1 MALVQVD
8 KLVRIILTVGDNGN
22 ITSANTESVR
32 QIVDDQTG
40 AVMASSAYAG
50 GFDPADPRINGVL
63 GKVTANVLSQVNNL
77 QGQLDSVA
85 SERDALK
92 KRLGL

>member
-8 KLVRIILTVGDNGN
+8 KLVRIILTVGDGGN
-22 ITSANTESVR
+22 ITSANTEYVR

-40 AVMASSAYAG
+40 DVFASSAHAG
-50 GFDPADPRINGVL
+50 GFDAADARINGVI
-63 GKVTANVLSQVNNL
+63 GKITANVLSQVNQL

-85 SERDALK
+85 AERDALK